1 MIPARVNARY
11 GEQGVAMP
19 LTLIA
24 LVVLTALMIAFA
36 VLAQSEPMIAA
47 NQYRGA
53 VARALAESGVERA
66 VWALTAGSRVGGGV
80 DPLAS
85 GVVAGPPYDGG
96 TYFKIGA
103 GGFTLKITGVS
114 TSEVALEAVGWTPD
128 DTSIN
133 NAHRKITANL
143 MRFPNFGLEAPCAL
157 CVKGDLEVKGSSIID
172 ARGDTSCGRKY
183 GTYTAGST
191 TTLDAGSIWGA
202 TDGNDTQNEMTDV
215 VASAPGAD
223 FDAFTLS
230 AQRTGVLK
238 RMAKTSGTYIGPGS
252 PPAGAASWTG
262 AVTFDASHQISR
274 EGVVFID
281 TISGNP
287 PTADNPTD
295 YANVDFRG
303 SPFAMG
309 DFRGW
314 VIVMGNVTAFNA
326 GGTIQGLLYVINDVT
341 STSGTAAVNGL
352 LVAQNLSNTNGSQ
365 TDTAEGGASTIAFNC
380 ANANGAGKIPT
391 GWFLTAGSY
400 KEVSGH

>member
-1 MIPARVNARY
+1 MIRDRVRARH

-66 VWALTAGSRVGGGV
+66 VWALTVGARVGGGV
-80 DPLAS
+80 DPLGS

-114 TSEVALEAVGWTPD
+114 TSEVAREAVGWTPD

-172 ARGDTSCGRKY
+172 ARGDTSCGRKH
-183 GTYTAGST
+183 GTYTAGGTSI
-191 TTLDAGSIWGA
+191 LDAGSIWGA
-202 TDGNDTQNEMTDV
+202 VDGNDTRNETTDI
-215 VASAPGAD
+215 AINAPAAD
-223 FDAFTLS
+223 FDRFTLS
-230 AQRTGVLK
+230 AQHLAVLK
-238 RMAKTSGTYIGPGS
+238 RTARTDGTYIGPGS
-252 PPAGAASWTG
+252 PPPGTASWTG
-262 AVTFDASHQISR
+262 TVTFNASNPITR
-274 EGVVFID
+274 NGVVFVD

-287 PTADNPTD
+287 PLADNPAD
-295 YANVDFRG
+295 YANADFQG
-303 SPFAMG
+303 GAFSMG
-309 DFRGW
+309 DFHGW

-326 GGTIQGLLYVINDVT
+326 SGTIQGLLYVMNDVT
-341 STSGTAAVNGL
+341 SNSGSASVNGL
-352 LVAQNLSNTNGSQ
+352 VVAQNLNDTNGSQ
-365 TDTAEGGASTIAFNC
+365 TDATISFNC
-380 ANANGAGKIPT
+380 SNANG
-391 GWFLTAGSY
+391 
-400 KEVSGH
+400 